1 MMLELTLN
9 SFRIACRLLQR
20 VHAWTRASGPLTSPM
35 KGSSSPVTLSGLPLA
50 LLARGLISKPLGK
63 RQLIGAGSAQ
73 VRRYRSCAR
82 RSLPEVF
89 LG

>member
-9 SFRIACRLLQR
+9 SFACRLLQR

-50 LLARGLISKPLGK
+50 LLARGLISK
-63 RQLIGAGSAQ
+63 RQLI
-73 VRRYRSCAR
+73 RSELAAR
-82 RSLPEVF
+82 KSDIVAARAVQPS
-89 LG
+89 

>member
-9 SFRIACRLLQR
+9 SFACRLLQR

-35 KGSSSPVTLSGLPLA
+35 KGSSSPVTLSGLSLA
-50 LLARGLISKPLGK
+50 LLARGLISK
-63 RQLIGAGSAQ
+63 RQLIRAGSAQ
-73 VRRYRSCAR
+73 VRDIVAAR
-82 RSLPEVF
+82 AGAFLRFF